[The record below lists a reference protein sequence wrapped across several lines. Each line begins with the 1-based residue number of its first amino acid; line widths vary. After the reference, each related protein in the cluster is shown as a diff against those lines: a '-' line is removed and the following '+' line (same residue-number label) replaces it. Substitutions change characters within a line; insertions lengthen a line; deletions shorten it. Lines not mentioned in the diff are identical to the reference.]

1 MRALDDILIGFL
13 LFFVIDRTIRLFGNV
28 VVEPIAETQGN
39 SKSQTENIKMAIEV
53 MMLLLCSWLV
63 FTNRKLI
70 GRINQA

>member
-13 LFFVIDRTIRLFGNV
+13 LFFAIDRTIRLFGNV
-28 VVEPIAETQGN
+28 IIEPVAETQG
-39 SKSQTENIKMAIEV
+39 KTRAQIENIKLAIEV
-53 MMLLLCSWLV
+53 MMLLVCSWLV